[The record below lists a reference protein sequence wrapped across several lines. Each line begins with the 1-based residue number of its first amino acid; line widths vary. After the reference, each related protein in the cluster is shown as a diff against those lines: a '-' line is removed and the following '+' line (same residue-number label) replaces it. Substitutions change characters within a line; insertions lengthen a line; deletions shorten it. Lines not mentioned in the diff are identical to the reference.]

1 MRVNRTY
8 SLDYDTIKAL
18 NDKISA
24 KHRSQFVDKAI
35 QTKLDGDK
43 NIDVSQLSTKR
54 LLAIL
59 IHREDVSE
67 FVVKV
72 CKQEL
77 MA

>member
-8 SLDYDTIKAL
+8 TLAYSTITQL

-24 KHRSQFVDKAI
+24 KYRSQFVDEAI
-35 QTKLDGDK
+35 RKKLDGGES
-43 NIDVSQLSTKR
+43 IDVSQLSTKR

-59 IHREDVSE
+59 IERPDVSE

-77 MA
+77 MS

>member
-8 SLDYDTIKAL
+8 SLAYDTIKDL

-24 KHRSQFVDKAI
+24 KHRSRFVDKAI
-35 QTKLDGDK
+35 KSKLNGAE

-59 IHREDVSE
+59 IERPDVSE
-67 FVVKV
+67 FVIKV

-77 MA
+77 MS